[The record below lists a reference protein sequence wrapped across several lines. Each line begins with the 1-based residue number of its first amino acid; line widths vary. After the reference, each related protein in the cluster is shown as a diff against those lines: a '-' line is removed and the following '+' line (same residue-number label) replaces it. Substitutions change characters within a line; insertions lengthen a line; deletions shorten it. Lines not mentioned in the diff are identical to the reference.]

1 MKKKGAARGRRGLEK
16 LDSERTRRGF
26 TGVPLIR
33 REERRRVPRG
43 GRCLVIVHLPITS
56 PTRIIHAVH
65 TDTSLFTDTLSAA
78 QVQRDYLMRA
88 QRGSLYRFDIR
99 RVCRTE
105 ERRAHLFLLP
115 PFLF

>member
-1 MKKKGAARGRRGLEK
+1 MQ
-16 LDSERTRRGF
+16 RGF
-26 TGVPLIR
+26 IGAPLIR

-65 TDTSLFTDTLSAA
+65 TGTSLFTDTLSAA
-78 QVQRDYLMRA
+78 QAQRDYPVRA

-99 RVCRTE
+99 RVCRTVG
-105 ERRAHLFLLP
+105 RRAYLFPLP
-115 PFLF
+115 PFFF